1 MDDIQS
7 HARKYEDIIRQKKEE
22 LRAKRGGLEI
32 VQAPLQNISVQQH
45 ESSERIKNY
54 KSKFYR
60 DLLEEEK
67 ELKDQQKK
75 EFMEKKKLVEKASNY
90 AKYVREMYA
99 PTSVEAKENHRNELE
114 IQQDYNP
121 PVLRKRNGT
130 ADERASNPK
139 HNLAQAYQVST
150 SMI

>member
-1 MDDIQS
+1 
-7 HARKYEDIIRQKKEE
+7 
-22 LRAKRGGLEI
+22 
-32 VQAPLQNISVQQH
+32 VQH

-60 DLLEEEK
+60 ELLEEEK

-99 PTSVEAKENHRNELE
+99 PTSVEAKENHRNDLD

-130 ADERASNPK
+130 ADERASNPQHK
-139 HNLAQAYQVST
+139 RAPAYQVSN
-150 SMI
+150 SMIQNSQPEPTRIPQLPKYTPKG

>member
-75 EFMEKKKLVEKASNY
+75 EFMEKKNLVEKASNY

>member
-7 HARKYEDIIRQKKEE
+7 HARKYEDIIRQRKEE

-32 VQAPLQNISVQQH
+32 VQTPLENMSVQQLGPHH

-75 EFMEKKKLVEKASNY
+75 EFLEKKKLVEKASNY

-99 PTSVEAKENHRNELE
+99 PTSVEATKENHRNELE

-121 PVLRKRNGT
+121 PVFKKRNGT

-139 HNLAQAYQVST
+139 HKRA
-150 SMI
+150 